1 MERSWRHW
9 TLRLCAAALLAVT
22 AAAFPYR
29 LFGGTSSSRVEHMRG
44 ELERTRAAAR
54 ERRAAIAELRREI
67 DSLKDQ
73 PGAIEDIAR
82 RELGMIMPGELVL
95 RFEQGAP
102 PPPVANS
109 PPAADAPPAPGDQ
122 GAGGSP

>member
-1 MERSWRHW
+1 MDRSWRHW

-29 LFGGTSSSRVEHMRG
+29 LFGGPASHRVEHMRS
-44 ELERTRAAAR
+44 ELERTRTAAR

-67 DSLKDQ
+67 EALKNRPD
-73 PGAIEDIAR
+73 AIEDIAR
-82 RELGMIMPGELVL
+82 RDLGMIKAGELVL

-102 PPPVANS
+102 PAPAVS
-109 PPAADAPPAPGDQ
+109 PPAPPEPAPAGE
-122 GAGGSP
+122 AGGSP